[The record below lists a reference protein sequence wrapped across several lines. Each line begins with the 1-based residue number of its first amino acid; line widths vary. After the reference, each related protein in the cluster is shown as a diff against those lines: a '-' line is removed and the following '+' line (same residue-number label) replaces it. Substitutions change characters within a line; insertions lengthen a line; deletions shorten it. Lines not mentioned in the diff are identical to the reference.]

1 MILIYLLKKFLNVNV
16 NFSLRTWF
24 ISRAE
29 MKERKKCPV
38 CKRAL
43 DDFDKGLGFV

>member
-16 NFSLRTWF
+16 NVSFRTWF
-24 ISRAE
+24 NSGAE

-43 DDFDKGLGFV
+43 DEFDKG